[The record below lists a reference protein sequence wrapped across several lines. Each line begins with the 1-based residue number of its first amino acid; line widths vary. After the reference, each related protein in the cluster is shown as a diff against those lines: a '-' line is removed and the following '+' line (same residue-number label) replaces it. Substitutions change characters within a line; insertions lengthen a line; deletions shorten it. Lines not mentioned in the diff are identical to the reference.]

1 MNITEFNGVSFGYG
15 KNTVLK
21 NFSLTIKKGEFAAV
35 LGKNGSGKS
44 TFARLINGLLTPDSG
59 SVFTCGFNTSD
70 ERLIYEIRRR
80 ASFVFQNPDD
90 GIVSAVVEDEAAF
103 TAENL
108 GTEPAV
114 IRSRVDG
121 ALKRTGLY
129 EKRLALT
136 SSLSGGE
143 KQRLA
148 IASALVSEPEL
159 LILDE
164 PTSMLDPEG
173 RRDFFNLLKKLI
185 SDGITAVLV
194 THDMETAAHAG
205 RCIVIDG
212 GAVSFDGPPK
222 ALFSDR
228 ELLKK
233 YSLRAPEMQRVAD
246 ELKKR
251 GVTIPDGMFDPHT
264 TAEYLINTLFS

>member
-90 GIVSAVVEDEAAF
+90 GI
-103 TAENL
+103 
-108 GTEPAV
+108 
-114 IRSRVDG
+114 RSRVDV

-173 RRDFFNLLKKLI
+173 RRDFFDLLKKLI

-194 THDMETAAHAG
+194 THDMEAAAHAG

-222 ALFSDR
+222 TLFSDR
-228 ELLKK
+228 ELLEK